1 MIATLR
7 LGAERRWVAG
17 LAAIAASFAAWAI
30 AAALLPNGLPLGVIV
45 LGLVLGSLTGLT
57 AMGLVLIYRA
67 NRIIN
72 FAQAELGGLAAV
84 IALVSVIGLHI
95 PYVLA
100 VILGLAA
107 AIATGALIDT
117 VVVRRFENAPRL
129 ILTVATIGILQILGA
144 AQIGLPAAFT
154 DLDPLETFRG
164 PLKLDI
170 TLGPVIFHGD
180 DVVALAVVPIV
191 LAALGWFL
199 YRSDVGIAIRA
210 SADSS
215 ERALLLGIPVRR
227 LSTVTWMVAAG
238 LSGLGL
244 ILAAPIKGPNLG
256 VVGGPPALLAPIA
269 AAVIARMDRLP
280 IAIAA
285 SLGIGIFEQAVFWN
299 YPRSAIVDVALFVAI
314 LLALLLQRRGST
326 RGEDGDLGRFAAVH
340 EVRPV
345 PAAIAQLR
353 EVRYARVLGPV
364 VAGAVLLAIPWVVSR
379 SSTVLLTYMLLLG
392 IIAVSLVVLAGWAGQ
407 ISLGQFAFVGLGAA
421 VTGSLLVHQDADL
434 FVALALSAI
443 VGGVAALFVGVPALR
458 IRGLFLAATTLA
470 FAVPVS
476 TFVLNSG
483 YFPSLNPRQV
493 SPPML
498 LDRFSLDDV
507 RTLYYF
513 VFFSLGLAIF
523 LTVNLRRSRAGRAI
537 LAVRDNESAAAAQSV
552 DPTRTKLFAFA
563 FSGAIAGFGGG
574 LFVVA
579 NRGISFAGFNP
590 ILSVEAFTAA
600 VVGGLGS
607 VPGALLGAG
616 YVYAVQDFLGSTGEL
631 LATGAGLLLL
641 LMIVPGGLGEVMYA
655 IRDRLLRL
663 LAARRGIDLPAP
675 SAVGSEDV
683 TEGVPVSEVAGDG
696 LLVCNGLGAGYGGLQ
711 VLFGIDMALT
721 EGQPATLLGTNGAG
735 KSTLLRA
742 VSGIL
747 PVTTGRVVYD
757 GQDITGWSPARRL
770 RAGIVTVP
778 GGRGVFPSLTV
789 AENLRMAAWLRR
801 RDRDALREGLD
812 EVYALFPVLRDRA
825 TQRASSLSGG
835 EQQMLTLAQ
844 ALLCRP
850 RLLMIDELSIGLA
863 PTIVS
868 ELVRVVRDLS
878 EQGVTLLVVEQSL
891 NVAARLADRA
901 VFLEKGQVRFTG
913 SMERLL
919 ARPDLAR
926 AVFLRRPDRRRQAR
940 TARRATDGV
949 LFRATGVGKH
959 FGGVVAVDD
968 VDLEVRRG
976 DIVGIIGPNGAGK
989 TTFVGMCSGFLSPDT
1004 GRLTFDEHET
1014 TGLKPSELA
1023 ERGIGR
1029 TFQDARLWPSL
1040 TVRESLALAL
1050 DRHVDVRDPFAC
1062 ALRGWSV
1069 VASERDV
1076 SRRVEALLE
1085 RTGLVGYADTFV
1097 SELSTGTRRILELS
1111 CALAHDP
1118 DLLFLDEP
1126 TAGVAQR
1133 ESEVLGE
1140 LLLDLR
1146 DEEGMTLVVVEH
1158 NIPVV
1163 SAISDRLV
1171 CLDLGSVLAEGT
1183 PKAVLSNEAVLASY
1197 LGSDEVPKRRGV
1209 RGAAKRSGAA
1219 ARSAAAPRS
1228 TGSARKR
1235 ARV

>member
-1 MIATLR
+1 VIATLR
-7 LGAERRWVAG
+7 DRRWVASLTTVVG
-17 LAAIAASFAAWAI
+17 LLVVWVI
-30 AAALLPNGLPLGVIV
+30 AAALLPSGLPAGVVV

-57 AMGLVLIYRA
+57 AMGLVLVYRA

-84 IALVSVIGLHI
+84 IALISVIGLHL

-100 VILGLAA
+100 VVLGLAA

-144 AQIGLPAAFT
+144 AQIGLPAVFS

-170 TLGPVIFHGD
+170 TIGPVIFHGD

-280 IAIAA
+280 VAIAA
-285 SLGIGIFEQAVFWN
+285 SLGIGVFEQAVFWN
-299 YPRSAIVDVALFVAI
+299 YPRSALVDVALFAAI
-314 LLALLLQRRGST
+314 LIALLAQRRGTS
-326 RGEDGDLGRFAAVH
+326 RGDEGDLGRFAAVH

-345 PAAIAQLR
+345 PTAVAELR

-364 VAGAVLLAIPWVVSR
+364 VIAALLLAMPWIVPR
-379 SSTVLLTYMLLLG
+379 STTVLLTYMLLLG
-392 IIAVSLVVLAGWAGQ
+392 IVAVSLVVLAGWAGQ

-434 FVALALSAI
+434 FVTLALSAMA
-443 VGGVAALFVGVPALR
+443 GGAAALLVGVPALR

-476 TFVLNSG
+476 TFLLNSG
-483 YFPSLNPRQV
+483 YFPSLNPRRV
-493 SPPML
+493 PPPL
-498 LDRFSLDDV
+498 LLERFSLDEP

-513 VFFSLGLAIF
+513 IFAALLLAIF
-523 LTVNLRRSRAGRAI
+523 LTVNLRRSRAGRAV

-563 FSGAIAGFGGG
+563 FSGAIAGFAGG

-607 VPGALLGAG
+607 VPGALLGAA
-616 YVYAVQDFLGSTGEL
+616 YVHAVQDFLGSTGEL

-655 IRDRLLRL
+655 IRDRALGAL
-663 LAARRGIDLPAP
+663 ARRRGVELPAP
-675 SAVGSEDV
+675 SALGSTNV
-683 TEGVPVSEVAGDG
+683 TEGVPAAPSGGDG
-696 LLVCNGLGAGYGGLQ
+696 LLRCDGVGAGYGGLQ
-711 VLFGIDMALT
+711 VLFGIDMSLA
-721 EGQPATLLGTNGAG
+721 ESEPSTLLGTNGAG
-735 KSTLLRA
+735 KSTLLRV

-747 PVTTGRVVYD
+747 PATTGTVVYD
-757 GQDITGWSPARRL
+757 GEDITKWSPAKRL
-770 RAGIVTVP
+770 GAGIVTVP

-789 AENLRMAAWLRR
+789 TDNLRMAGWLRR
-801 RDRDALREGLD
+801 KDKDAFRRGLD
-812 EVYALFPVLRDRA
+812 DVFALFPVLRDRA
-825 TQRASSLSGG
+825 AQRAASLSGG

-863 PTIVS
+863 PTVVS
-868 ELVRVVRDLS
+868 ELVRVVRSLS

-913 SMERLL
+913 SIERLL

-926 AVFLRRPDRRRQAR
+926 AVFLRRPESKRRRRAAR
-940 TARRATDGV
+940 SGDGV
-949 LFRATGVGKH
+949 LFRASSVGKH

-976 DIVGIIGPNGAGK
+976 EIVGIIGPNGAGK
-989 TTFVGMCSGFLSPDT
+989 TTFVSICSGFLPPDS
-1004 GRLTFDEHET
+1004 GRLSFGSHET
-1014 TGLKPSELA
+1014 TGLRPAELA

-1040 TVRESLALAL
+1040 TVRESLALAF

-1062 ALRGWSV
+1062 ALRGWAV

-1076 SRRVEALLE
+1076 ARRVEELLG
-1085 RTGLVGYADTFV
+1085 RTGLGNYADTFV

-1146 DEEGMTLVVVEH
+1146 DEQGMTLVVVEH

-1163 SAISDRLV
+1163 SAITDRLV
-1171 CLDLGSVLAEGT
+1171 CLDLGTVLAEGT
-1183 PKAVLSNEAVLASY
+1183 PKAVLSNESVLASY
-1197 LGSDEVPKRRGV
+1197 LGTEETPKHRRGV
-1209 RGAAKRSGAA
+1209 RGARGAERSRRAQ
-1219 ARSAAAPRS
+1219 R
-1228 TGSARKR
+1228 GSPPIKRKR
-1235 ARV
+1235 AGARNV

>member
-1 MIATLR
+1 MIASLR
-7 LGAERRWVAG
+7 GLGAERRGLAG
-17 LAAIAASFAAWAI
+17 LAVAVGLLAAWTVAAS
-30 AAALLPNGLPLGVIV
+30 LLPNGLPFGVVV

-57 AMGLVLIYRA
+57 AMGLVLVYRA

-84 IALVSVIGLHI
+84 IALVSVIGLHL
-95 PYVLA
+95 PYVFA
-100 VILGLAA
+100 VVLGLAA
-107 AIATGALIDT
+107 AIGTGALIDT

-144 AQIGLPAAFT
+144 AQIGLPAVFT

-164 PLKLDI
+164 PLNLDI
-170 TLGPVIFHGD
+170 TIGPVIFHGD

-227 LSTVTWMVAAG
+227 LSTVTWMVAGG

-269 AAVIARMDRLP
+269 AAVIARMGRLP
-280 IAIAA
+280 VAIAA
-285 SLGIGIFEQAVFWN
+285 ALGIGIFEQAVFWN
-299 YPRSAIVDVALFVAI
+299 YPRSAVVDVALFGAI
-314 LLALLLQRRGST
+314 LLALLLQRRGSA

-345 PAAIAQLR
+345 PSVLAELR

-364 VAGAVLLAIPWVVSR
+364 VAAALLLAMPWIVPR
-379 SSTVLLTYMLLLG
+379 STTVLLTYMLLLG

-443 VGGVAALFVGVPALR
+443 VGALAALLVGVPALR

-493 SPPML
+493 PPPL
-498 LDRFSLDDV
+498 LIGRFALDDV

-513 VFFSLGLAIF
+513 IFCALSLAIL

-607 VPGALLGAG
+607 VPGALLGAA
-616 YVYAVQDFLGSTGEL
+616 YVHAVQDFLGATGEL
-631 LATGAGLLLL
+631 LATGAGLLIL

-655 IRDRLLRL
+655 IRDRALRL
-663 LAARRGIDLPAP
+663 LARRRGIELPAP
-675 SAVGSEDV
+675 AAVGSEELGKATLAAAAAD
-683 TEGVPVSEVAGDG
+683 GAG
-696 LLVCNGLGAGYGGLQ
+696 LLQCHGVGAGYGGLQ
-711 VLFGIDMALT
+711 VLFGVDMTLS

-747 PVTTGRVVYD
+747 PATTGRIVYD
-757 GQDITGWSPARRL
+757 GQDVTDWSPAKRL
-770 RAGIVTVP
+770 RAGVVTVP

-801 RDRDALREGLD
+801 KDREALRTGFD
-812 EVYALFPVLRDRA
+812 EVYGLFPVLRDRSA
-825 TQRASSLSGG
+825 QRASSLSGG

-863 PTIVS
+863 PTVVS
-868 ELVRVVRDLS
+868 ELVRVVGDLS

-901 VFLEKGQVRFTG
+901 IFLEKGQVRFTG
-913 SMERLL
+913 SIERLL

-926 AVFLRRPDRRRQAR
+926 AVFLRRPDRRGRRPA
-940 TARRATDGV
+940 AERATDGV
-949 LFRATGVGKH
+949 LFRASGVGKH

-968 VDLEVRRG
+968 VDLTVKRG

-989 TTFVGMCSGFLSPDT
+989 TTFVSVCSGFLAPDN
-1004 GRLTFDEHET
+1004 GRLMFGNHET
-1014 TGLKPSELA
+1014 TGLRPSELA

-1040 TVRESLALAL
+1040 TVRESLALAF

-1069 VASERDV
+1069 VASERGV
-1076 SRRVEALLE
+1076 ARRVEELLE
-1085 RTGLVGYADTFV
+1085 RTGLGGYADTFV

-1146 DEEGMTLVVVEH
+1146 DEQGMTLVVVEH

-1183 PKAVLSNEAVLASY
+1183 PKDVLSNESVLASY
-1197 LGSDEVPKRRGV
+1197 LGSDEVPKRRGKKP
-1209 RGAAKRSGAA
+1209 AL
-1219 ARSAAAPRS
+1219 ARSR
-1228 TGSARKR
+1228 
-1235 ARV
+1235 